1 MKRSSSQTRNN
12 SNIMQS
18 SSSTISSTDV
28 GPDDG
33 RIESL
38 MLDPFL
44 TTSPSLSPPPLSF
57 IQTNNT
63 NINNGNKNSNNN
75 NHNLNSGSATSNSH
89 GYSDASQEHQQSDH
103 HIVYRLALTGG

>member
-1 MKRSSSQTRNN
+1 MKRSSSQTKNN
-12 SNIMQS
+12 SNIIRLQS
-18 SSSTISSTDV
+18 SSSTISSSDV

-57 IQTNNT
+57 IQTNST
-63 NINNGNKNSNNN
+63 NISNGDSNSNNQ
-75 NHNLNSGSATSNSH
+75 NLNPGSAISNRH
-89 GYSDASQEHQQSDH
+89 GHSDTNQEQQQSDQ